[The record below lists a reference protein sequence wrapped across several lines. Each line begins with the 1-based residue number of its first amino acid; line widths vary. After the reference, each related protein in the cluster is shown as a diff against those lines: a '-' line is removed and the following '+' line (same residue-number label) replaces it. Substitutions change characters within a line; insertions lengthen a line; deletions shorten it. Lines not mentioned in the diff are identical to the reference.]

1 MNEEKVIF
9 ISKRGRPNKY
19 YQNVVPRWDDIE
31 KWCRLGIPE
40 KQIAKNL
47 DIGVTHFCEYKKRHP
62 ELAEHIRKS
71 RQSPVIAIKGALY
84 KRATGFH
91 EQEITTI
98 TKTNKDGE
106 THTEVRQVTKYYP
119 PDPASCMILLKQ
131 WAKSEGWTNDPQML
145 KLKEKELKLK
155 QEQFEN
161 NNW

>member
-1 MNEEKVIF
+1 MIF

-62 ELAEHIRKS
+62 ELA
-71 RQSPVIAIKGALY
+71 
-84 KRATGFH
+84 
-91 EQEITTI
+91 
-98 TKTNKDGE
+98 DGE

-119 PDPASCMILLKQ
+119 PDPASCMILLKH
-131 WAKSEGWTNDPQML
+131 WAKGEGWTNDPQML